1 MALTGG
7 KGYDDIFV
15 YNAIRSLAEMGDR
28 LLGYDGCMN
37 FFSGPTDK
45 AFSASINL
53 YNCHYSST
61 HIIGTTGGTT
71 EDLKEAIRLAAEG
84 KIRPAVMITHVGG
97 MDSIVETTKNL
108 PRLPGGKKLT
118 YTQFDMP
125 LTAIED
131 FREKGRSDP
140 LFARLADC
148 CDAHDGLWNSEA
160 EAVLFRHFH
169 II

>member
-1 MALTGG
+1 MTFTIPVRTEL
-7 KGYDDIFV
+7 
-15 YNAIRSLAEMGDR
+15 N
-28 LLGYDGCMN
+28 
-37 FFSGPTDK
+37 
-45 AFSASINL
+45 
-53 YNCHYSST
+53 
-61 HIIGTTGGTT
+61 TGGTT

-169 II
+169 VI